1 MRDVKVEPQ
10 SWDVDESADSAEEA
24 ELAEGGDK
32 VAYSF
37 SYARI

>member
-10 SWDVDESADSAEEA
+10 SWDVVESADSANEA
-24 ELAEGGDK
+24 ERAESSDE
-32 VAYSF
+32 VAYNF